1 METEECVKFVQDDNT
16 KHQKDAINVRLVCL
30 LLTLNRFHKLFW
42 CFCCCIEQV
51 NADLE
56 EA

>member
-16 KHQKDAINVRLVCL
+16 KHQKDAIDVSLVCL

-42 CFCCCIEQV
+42 CFCCYIEQV